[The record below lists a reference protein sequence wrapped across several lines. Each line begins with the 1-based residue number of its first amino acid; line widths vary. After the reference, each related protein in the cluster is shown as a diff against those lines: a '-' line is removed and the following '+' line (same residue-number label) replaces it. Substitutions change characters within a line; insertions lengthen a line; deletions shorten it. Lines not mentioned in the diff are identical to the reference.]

1 MSRCDLDPDR
11 TVVANVE
18 VIRAFYINYNS
29 LSVKLID
36 HLFFELSCT

>member
-11 TVVANVE
+11 TVANVE
-18 VIRAFYINYNS
+18 VIRAIYINYNS